1 MHSMET
7 PMTTT
12 QDWRRVYH
20 FWFPDGLDEA
30 DPETHLRLHG
40 WWFGGGANAAL
51 VPFAPMLAAARAG
64 SLDHWLD
71 TPLGRLSLI
80 IVLDQFPRGLFAG
93 RPEAYADDPAVLRI
107 TRDGLANGHYDALTR
122 PWEQVFFLMPLAHAE
137 GPDHEARLKQVV
149 AMVERV
155 AAEAPQR
162 LRPQYR
168 FHVSQARS
176 HLEVISR
183 FGRFPHRNPIL
194 GRASTPEE
202 AAYLAK
208 GDFVHLRRPPGLDHE
223 ETH

>member
-1 MHSMET
+1 
-7 PMTTT
+7 MTAT
-12 QDWRRVYH
+12 QDWRRVYD

-30 DPETHLRLHG
+30 DPETHQRLHG

-51 VPFAPMLAAARAG
+51 APLAPVLDAARAG
-64 SLDHWLD
+64 TLDHWLG

-93 RPEAYADDPAVLRI
+93 RPEAYACDPAVLRI
-107 TRDGLANGHYDALTR
+107 TQDGLAKGHYDALTR
-122 PWEQVFFLMPLAHAE
+122 PWEQIFFLMPLAHTE
-137 GPDHEARLKQVV
+137 GPDHEARMTQVV
-149 AMVERV
+149 AMVER
-155 AAEAPQR
+155 AAAAAPER
-162 LRPQYR
+162 LRPLYR

-208 GDFVHLRRPPGLDHE
+208 GDFVHLRRPPGLE
-223 ETH
+223 PS